1 LQIGST
7 WGALMQRERI
17 GVRDGG
23 DHDHV
28 DHGRVSCGVRL
39 ASGAC
44 EAQIEWTGRAS
55 GAA

>member
-1 LQIGST
+1 
-7 WGALMQRERI
+7 MQRERI